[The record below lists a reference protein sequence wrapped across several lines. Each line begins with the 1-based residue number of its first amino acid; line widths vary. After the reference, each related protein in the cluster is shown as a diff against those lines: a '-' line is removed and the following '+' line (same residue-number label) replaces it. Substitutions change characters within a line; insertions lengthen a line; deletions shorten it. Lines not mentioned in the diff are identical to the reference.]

1 MNVTRRVPAGT
12 DHVYPRNT
20 NKNLE
25 TYLKNV
31 LPSMVVTPE

>member
-12 DHVYPRNT
+12 DQVYPRTT
-20 NKNLE
+20 NKILE